1 MNDWKQPSLANPRG
15 LVARKRACGHGASL
29 VVAVL
34 TLLTSGLCASTDVDS
49 GVADTATMAPII
61 ERDVAVPMRDGTL
74 LRGDLYRPAA
84 EGRHPV
90 LVYRTPYG
98 KQNAAQDYEIHLA
111 AVRRGYVVL
120 LQDVRGR
127 FQSDGIFD
135 PYRQEGRDGF
145 DTIEWAARQPWSNG
159 RVGTFGLS
167 YPGAVQWLAA
177 MERPPHLVAMVPAM
191 TFSSPRHFFYANG
204 VFDLSWLPWIYINI
218 APDMRQ
224 RLDLPGERDAAA
236 AARDWR
242 EVATQYSSWLPLREL
257 PYLRRE
263 APFYF
268 EWLAHAPE
276 DPWWNWAELRGRY
289 AQVTAA
295 VLNLSGWYDEAYGP
309 EGAVTNFRGLVA
321 ARATE
326 RDARTSLL
334 IGPWVHGISS
344 TAARR
349 TGDLDFGAQAAI
361 DYDAVVLDFLDRHV
375 KGIDNEFSSAPRV
388 RYFVMG
394 ANEWREAQDWPPQPA
409 TVTTLHLAGTDR
421 ERRGRLQLEPA
432 SAGPARSEIV
442 ADPRNPVTDPYLEFG
457 PHDYA
462 ALTERSDVLTF
473 ETAPL
478 DADWLVTGA
487 VTAVIEASCDC
498 RDFDLW
504 VRLQDVYP
512 DGRAINLM
520 SPGNDVLRASYRRGD
535 DRRELLTPGSI
546 YELRLPML
554 LTSNLFAKGHRI
566 RAQISASFA
575 PHLSRN
581 LQTGESEVTAAESR
595 PARISI
601 HHDRSHPS
609 TLLIPVVPSAPP
621 RAAD

>member
-1 MNDWKQPSLANPRG
+1 MDEFEQSSLANPRG
-15 LVARKRACGHGASL
+15 LPPRRRALGRNARL
-29 VVAVL
+29 VVAALVL
-34 TLLTSGLCASTDVDS
+34 VSGGVRVSADVDS
-49 GVADTATMAPII
+49 ALADTAELAPIV
-61 ERDVAVPMRDGTL
+61 ERDIAIAMRDGTI
-74 LRGDLYRPAA
+74 LRGDVYRPAV
-84 EGRHPV
+84 EGRRPV

-98 KQNAAQDYEIHLA
+98 KQNAAQDYQIHLA
-111 AVRRGYVVL
+111 AVRRGYAVL

-127 FQSDGIFD
+127 YESDGVFD

-145 DTIEWAARQPWSNG
+145 DTIEWAARQPWSDG

-177 MERPPHLVAMVPAM
+177 IERPPHLVAMVPAM

-204 VFDLSWLPWIYINI
+204 VFDLSWLPWIYVNI
-218 APDMRQ
+218 APDSRQ
-224 RLDLPGERDAAA
+224 RLDLPGTRDAAVA
-236 AARDWR
+236 EREWR
-242 EVATQYSSWLPLREL
+242 EVAAQYSSWLPLREL

-276 DPWWNWAELRGRY
+276 DPWWDWAELRGRY
-289 AQVTAA
+289 DQVTAA

-321 ARATE
+321 ARAAGH
-326 RDARTSLL
+326 DARTNLL
-334 IGPWVHGISS
+334 LGPWVHGISS

-361 DYDAVVLDFLDRHV
+361 DYDDVVLDFLDRHV
-375 KGIDNEFSSAPRV
+375 RGIDNEFSAAARV

-394 ANEWREAQDWPPQPA
+394 ANEWRDAQEWPPQPA
-409 TVTTLHLAGTDR
+409 TITTLHLAGTDR
-421 ERRGRLQLEPA
+421 ERRGRLQLEPP

-442 ADPRNPVTDPYLEFG
+442 ADPRNPVLDPYPEFG

-462 ALTERSDVLTF
+462 ALAERRDVLTF

-478 DADWLVTGA
+478 DQDWLVTGA
-487 VTAVIEASCDC
+487 VTAVIQASCDC

-520 SPGNDVLRASYRRGD
+520 SPGNDVLRASYRLGD
-535 DRRELLTPGSI
+535 HRRELLTPGSV
-546 YELRLPML
+546 YELQLPML

-581 LQTGESEVTAAESR
+581 LQTGESEVIAAESR

-609 TLLIPVVPSAPP
+609 ALLIPVVPGARP
-621 RAAD
+621 RAGD